1 MDARPATPLSSRP
14 WLIALCLAVVAAG
27 TLWSAWDMFGP
38 NRRPLIQ
45 GWDDSFYYYWLP
57 SVVIDGD
64 VDFTNQVAQSRTLDA
79 SSVSEALNQPRTA
92 TGLLPNKYP
101 PGWALGSLP
110 FFLLAHGLSPTG
122 ATGFEP
128 AYLIAVWLGQLLYA
142 GVGVWLAIRIATRFF
157 PIGVATSAVL
167 VTWLASPLVYYQGA
181 RLAMPHSQVFTLAM
195 LAFWCAFRIAE
206 GDGRAR
212 GWALLG
218 FASAMLVVTRNVAI
232 VYLLW
237 PALVV
242 IRNLRSAR
250 AGIALLGAALPVIA
264 AQLLTWKAL
273 YGSWFVY
280 SYGGERFDFG
290 QLHFVEILF
299 SPRHGWFYWH
309 PLLAVGIASFAVWA
323 WRRTEGRAWLVSLA
337 AITLLHAAWPTWWLG
352 SSFGYRG
359 FEVPTL
365 FAALGLGALFQATAH
380 RRTLRNTLAA
390 LAGGCV
396 VWNLMLLGLF
406 LTQRI
411 PREAPVTYAQS
422 ARALADWFSGQ
433 PAPPKSGA
441 STSR

>member
-1 MDARPATPLSSRP
+1 MDAGPATPLTRSR
-14 WLIALCLAVVAAG
+14 WLIALCLAVVAGG
-27 TLWSAWDMFGP
+27 TLWSAWDMFGVT
-38 NRRPLIQ
+38 RRPLIQ

-64 VDFTNQVAQSRTLDA
+64 VDFSNQLAQSRTLDA
-79 SSVSEALNQPRTA
+79 SSVAEALDQPLTA
-92 TGLLPNKYP
+92 AGLLPNKYP

-110 FFLLAHGLSPTG
+110 FFLLVHAFTPAD

-157 PIGVATSAVL
+157 SVGIATPAVL
-167 VTWLASPLVYYQGA
+167 VAWLASPLIYYQSA
-181 RLAMPHSQVFTLAM
+181 RLAMPHSQMFTLAM
-195 LAFWCAFRIAE
+195 LAFWCAFRIAD
-206 GDGRAR
+206 GDRRAR
-212 GWALLG
+212 WWALLG
-218 FASAMLVVTRNVAI
+218 VASAMLVVTRNVAV

-242 IRNLRSAR
+242 VRNLRSVR
-250 AGIALLGAALPVIA
+250 AGVALLGAALPVIA
-264 AQLLTWKAL
+264 VQLLAWKAL

-290 QLHFVEILF
+290 QLHLGEILF

-337 AITLLHAAWPTWWLG
+337 AIALLSAAWPTWWLG

-365 FAALGLGALFQATAH
+365 FAALGLGALLQWAAD
-380 RRTLRNTLAA
+380 RRALRIALAA
-390 LAGGCV
+390 LAAGCIA
-396 VWNLMLLGLF
+396 WNLALLGLF

-411 PREAPVTYAQS
+411 PREAPVTHAQS
-422 ARALADWFSGQ
+422 ARALAGWLIGR
-433 PAPPKSGA
+433 PAAENGAEPP
-441 STSR
+441 RH